1 MKRIIILFITAL
13 CMNAAAWAQTF
24 TEHLQQK
31 QGQATVT
38 VTQSKEI
45 DKLVNE
51 ADVSA
56 KAPAAKHSKSAKLK
70 SRTKW

>member
-38 VTQSKEI
+38 VT
-45 DKLVNE
+45 
-51 ADVSA
+51 
-56 KAPAAKHSKSAKLK
+56 
-70 SRTKW
+70 